1 VGQGTW
7 QIGVAELLLEAIAPF
22 ERERAGP
29 VRLLEAGCGSAPIA
43 RCVAA
48 RSSAEIICCDAAEP
62 AELPERVRFECVD
75 LCGPLPFADESF
87 DAVTCTEVLEH
98 LKAQFLTLEQLAR
111 VLRTGGL
118 LFFTVPNYWNARHRW
133 RYLLTGSLSTTRFFD
148 PKARGWY
155 RENICPHITNTTLP
169 MFEYALASMGLAVE
183 AFRVGVNPA
192 KSRLFWPVAAGIRF
206 VNLFRRPKH
215 ARRLMLAH
223 TNRWRILV
231 GGEQIMLMCRKV
243 GFDNVPYDVRPLRRV

>member
-1 VGQGTW
+1 VDW
-7 QIGVAELLLEAIAPF
+7 QTGVAELVLDAIAPL
-22 ERERAGP
+22 EREQHGP
-29 VRLLEAGCGSAPIA
+29 VRVLEAGCGKAPIA
-43 RCVAA
+43 RRVAA
-48 RSSAEIICCDAAEP
+48 GSSAEIVCCDAVEP
-62 AELPERVRFECVD
+62 AELPARTRFERVD
-75 LCGPLPFADESF
+75 LSEPLPFADESF

-133 RYLLTGSLSTTRFFD
+133 RYLLTGNFSTTRYFD

-155 RENICPHITNTTLP
+155 RENVCPHIANTTLP

-183 AFRVGVNPA
+183 AYRVGVEPG

-206 VNLFRRPKH
+206 VNLFRKPRLS
-215 ARRLMLAH
+215 RRLMLAH
-223 TNRWRILV
+223 TNRWRVLV
-231 GGEQIMLMCRKV
+231 GGEHIMLMCRKV
-243 GFDNVPYDVRPLRRV
+243 GFDNVPYEIRPLRYV

>member
-1 VGQGTW
+1 VEPRDW
-7 QIGVAELLLEAIAPF
+7 QSGVAEVVLEMIAPL

-29 VRLLEAGCGSAPIA
+29 VRVLEAGCGAAPIA

-48 RSSAEIICCDAAEP
+48 ASAAEITCCDAVEP
-62 AELPERVRFECVD
+62 AELPERARFERVD
-75 LCGPLPFADESF
+75 LSEPLPFLDESF
-87 DAVTCTEVLEH
+87 DVVTCTEVLEH
-98 LKAQFLTLEQLAR
+98 LKAQFLALDQLAR

-118 LFFTVPNYWNARHRW
+118 LFLTLPNYWNARHRW
-133 RYLLTGSLSTTRFFD
+133 RYLLTGNFSTSRFFD

-155 RENICPHITNTTLP
+155 RENICPHIASTTLP

-183 AFRVGVNPA
+183 AFRVGVDPGR
-192 KSRLFWPVAAGIRF
+192 SRLFWPVAAGIRF
-206 VNLFRRPKH
+206 VNLFRKPRL

-231 GGEQIMLMCRKV
+231 GGEHIMLRCRKV
-243 GFDNVPYDVRPLRRV
+243 GFDNVPYDVEPLSHV